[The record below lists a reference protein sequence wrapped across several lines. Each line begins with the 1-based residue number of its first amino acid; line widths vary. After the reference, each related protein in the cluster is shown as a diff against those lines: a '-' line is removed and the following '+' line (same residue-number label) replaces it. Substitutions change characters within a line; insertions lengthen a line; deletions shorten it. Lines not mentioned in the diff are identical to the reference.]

1 MLTSGDIVSLDFG
14 LPSGREAGFARPAV
28 VVTSQEILDES
39 ATVVHVVPLT
49 TTLRGFGSEVVIE
62 PDESN
67 GLASRSAVQCHQ
79 IRAIS
84 AGRLGE
90 SVGNV
95 GAVDLTMIRTTIG
108 LVLDIP
114 TL

>member
-1 MLTSGDIVSLDFG
+1 MLTSGDVVSLDFG

-28 VVTSQEILDES
+28 VVTSQDILDEA
-39 ATVVHVVPLT
+39 ATIVHVVPLT
-49 TTLRGFGSEVVIE
+49 TTLRGFGSEVVID

-67 GLASRSAVQCHQ
+67 GLTARSAAQCHQ

-84 AGRLGE
+84 AARLGP

-95 GAVDLTMIRTTIG
+95 GAVDLTMIRATIG
-108 LVLDIP
+108 LILDIP
-114 TL
+114 TR

>member
-14 LPSGREAGFARPAV
+14 MPTGREAGFARPAV
-28 VVTSQEILDES
+28 VVTSQEILDEA

-49 TTLRGFGSEVVIE
+49 TSLRGFGSEVVIE

-67 GLASRSAVQCHQ
+67 GLTTRSAVQCHQ

-84 AGRLGE
+84 AGRLGQ

-95 GAVDLTMIRTTIG
+95 GVVDLTTIRATIG
-108 LVLDIP
+108 LILDIP

>member
-14 LPSGREAGFARPAV
+14 LPSGRESGFARPAI
-28 VVTSQEILDES
+28 VVTSQDILNES
-39 ATVVHVVPLT
+39 AAIVHVVPLT

-67 GLASRSAVQCHQ
+67 GLTSRSAVQCHQ
-79 IRAIS
+79 VRAIS
-84 AGRLGE
+84 AGRLAQ
-90 SVGNV
+90 SIGNV
-95 GAVDLTMIRTTIG
+95 GGVDLTMIRATIG
-108 LVLDIP
+108 LILDIP

>member
-14 LPSGREAGFARPAV
+14 LPSGRQAGFARPAV
-28 VVTSQEILDES
+28 VVTSQDILDE
-39 ATVVHVVPLT
+39 AVTVVHVVPLT
-49 TTLRGFGSEVVIE
+49 TTMRGFGSEVVIE

-67 GLASRSAVQCHQ
+67 GLAARSAVQCHQ

-84 AGRLGE
+84 AGRLGQ

-95 GAVDLTMIRTTIG
+95 GAVNLTMIRATVG
-108 LVLDIP
+108 LILDIP